1 MPLWLFMAGKGFS
14 TSKLTE
20 DVYACHLV
28 TGDVPRVWVS
38 SSSDLEQQVKA
49 TWEAETLMEEDVF
62 VGIIEKDQRKM
73 RKKHGV
79 LEGLPCGQW
88 I

>member
-28 TGDVPRVWVS
+28 TGHVTRVWVS
-38 SSSDLEQQVKA
+38 SSSDLEQQLKA
-49 TWEAETLMEEDVF
+49 TWEAETLMEEDAF
-62 VGIIEKDQRKM
+62 VGIIEKDQN
-73 RKKHGV
+73 H
-79 LEGLPCGQW
+79 LERSEKSTVG
-88 I
+88 

>member
-1 MPLWLFMAGKGFS
+1 
-14 TSKLTE
+14 
-20 DVYACHLV
+20 
-28 TGDVPRVWVS
+28 
-38 SSSDLEQQVKA
+38 
-49 TWEAETLMEEDVF
+49 MEEDVF

>member
-20 DVYACHLV
+20 DVYACRLV
-28 TGDVPRVWVS
+28 TGHVTR
-38 SSSDLEQQVKA
+38 DLEQQLKA

-62 VGIIEKDQRKM
+62 VGIIEKDQN
-73 RKKHGV
+73 H
-79 LEGLPCGQW
+79 LERSEKYTVC
-88 I
+88 